1 MASFYGEGDY
11 ELTASVKPKYA
22 LTKDQWDEMTATAQK
37 DYFIGF
43 SKYLPPQRPTT
54 ITDREKL
61 IELSSRVNA
70 TKGKDNQRKRTR
82 TEKARPKYHG
92 KNPLSEKP
100 RSEFMK
106 EYDAMCAKDLRA
118 NIEKPPNEDFEN
130 DEVTDDYN
138 LETNFHTNE
147 EVNPKKGAN
156 SRQKYI
162 KNKENMY
169 GYWL

>member
-61 IELSSRVNA
+61 IELSAQINS
-70 TKGKDNQRKRTR
+70 TKGKENQRKRAR
-82 TEKARPKYHG
+82 TEKTKPKFQG
-92 KNPLSEKP
+92 NPKKQ
-100 RSEFMK
+100 RFDFMK
-106 EYDAMCAKDLRA
+106 EFDDLVAKDLR
-118 NIEKPPNEDFEN
+118 EKC
-130 DEVTDDYN
+130 
-138 LETNFHTNE
+138 
-147 EVNPKKGAN
+147 
-156 SRQKYI
+156 
-162 KNKENMY
+162 
-169 GYWL
+169 

>member
-70 TKGKDNQRKRTR
+70 TKGKVAIRVLGKLDLIRLVQR
-82 TEKARPKYHG
+82 
-92 KNPLSEKP
+92 
-100 RSEFMK
+100 
-106 EYDAMCAKDLRA
+106 RA
-118 NIEKPPNEDFEN
+118 C
-130 DEVTDDYN
+130 N
-138 LETNFHTNE
+138 LCRNCFGHETNALFFSLRVFHINICLCQHSVFTVFCDGKFGIWDGVFRICE
-147 EVNPKKGAN
+147 GVH
-156 SRQKYI
+156 I
-162 KNKENMY
+162 
-169 GYWL
+169 